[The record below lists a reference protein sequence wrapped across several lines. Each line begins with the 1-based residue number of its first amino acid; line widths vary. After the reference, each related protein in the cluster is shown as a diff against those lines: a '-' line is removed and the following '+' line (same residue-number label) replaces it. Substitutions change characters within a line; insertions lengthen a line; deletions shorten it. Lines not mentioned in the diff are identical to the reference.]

1 MSLFFCRFTNAKS
14 KSMVALYRVLTI
26 ETLYYIRRDIRFFP
40 FQSWDVCVK
49 IEETLTDSPHALDR
63 YVKALVGHRF
73 SLCIGHVQN
82 EILMHRKRKKFKD
95 RVRTKKKKKRPPFY

>member
-1 MSLFFCRFTNAKS
+1 
-14 KSMVALYRVLTI
+14 
-26 ETLYYIRRDIRFFP
+26 
-40 FQSWDVCVK
+40 VK

-95 RVRTKKKKKRPPFY
+95 RVRKN